1 MPWFPFGPDGGDA
14 RAFAAD
20 PQDHTH
26 IYLGTINGSIY
37 ESHDGGKKW
46 TRLARLDK
54 RDDLVIK
61 KILVDSADPKHLLVG
76 AYALG
81 DHPDGGLFVSHDSGA
96 TWKSQPDMRGQSI
109 RSLTESRSD
118 PTIMVAG
125 SLEGV
130 FRSMDSGAHW
140 EQISPVGDKDIRE
153 IESLAIDPADAKTI
167 YAGTW
172 HLPWKT
178 TDGGEHWVGIKDGII
193 EDSDVFS
200 IVIEPKQPNVV
211 YLSACSG
218 IYKSEN
224 GGAKFTGGVVQNKA
238 QGIPSSARRTRVL
251 MQDPNHPST
260 VLAGTTEGLYRTDD
274 DGKLWMPATGSDIIV
289 NDVYIDPTDSKH
301 VLLATDRSGVLV
313 SDDGGDTFTPS
324 NRGFQARQITAYV
337 ADAQHPATVYVGVVN
352 DKAWGGVFVSRSGGL
367 SWSQLSNGLEGH
379 DVFSLGQAP
388 DGTIL
393 AGTGHGMY
401 RLQDTVW
408 QRVEDDHPPANKGG
422 AGAPLTAADALD
434 SAAKLKA
441 ESLLKA
447 EPPLKAPEAHPD
459 EDERTGVPPHVATPA
474 ARSRAAKARGA
485 KAKPAPEV
493 EAKGF
498 NGSVYGFA
506 LSDNTVYAGTSEGM
520 LRSLDSGT
528 TWKEVPSLAMEDWRL
543 AATKPVLSL
552 PAAEWRFISVSK
564 LDVLAASLDAIVLSQ
579 DAGTTWQAVSMP
591 AAIVQVNA
599 ASVDGLGQIWIGGRE
614 GLFFSKD
621 KGVTWNTL
629 ESLPIRNANSI
640 YFDQKSNRILVTS
653 NGTATV
659 SAIHL
664 PDMKV
669 SYLDTGWNLRLVR
682 PVGDYL
688 VGITPFDGVVV
699 QPRMVDSSEVGTTTA
714 QR

>member
-20 PQDHTH
+20 PQDHAH
-26 IYLGTINGSIY
+26 IYLGTTNGSIY
-37 ESHDGGKKW
+37 ESHDGGKQW

-61 KILVDSADPKHLLVG
+61 KILVDAANPKHLLVG

-96 TWKSQPDMRGQSI
+96 TWTGQPEMRGQSI
-109 RSLTESRSD
+109 RSLTEAPSD
-118 PTIMVAG
+118 PHVMVAG
-125 SLEGV
+125 SLDGV
-130 FRSMDSGAHW
+130 FRSIDSGEHW
-140 EQISPVGDKDIRE
+140 EQISPKGDKDIRE
-153 IESLAIDPADAKTI
+153 IESLAIDPTDPKTI

-178 TDGGEHWVGIKDGII
+178 TDGGDNWVGIKDGII

-200 IVIEPKQPNVV
+200 IVIEPKQPNVI

-218 IYKSEN
+218 IYKSDN

-251 MQDPNHPST
+251 MQDPNRPDT

-301 VLLATDRSGVLV
+301 VLLATDRGGVLA
-313 SDDGGDTFTPS
+313 SDDGGDSFAPS

-337 ADAQHPATVYVGVVN
+337 ADAEHPATVYVGVVN
-352 DKAWGGVFVSRSGGL
+352 DKAWGGVFVSHSGGL

-401 RLQDTVW
+401 RLKDTEW
-408 QRVEDDHPPANKGG
+408 QRVEDDRAPAPKGG

-434 SAAKLKA
+434 LAATLKA
-441 ESLLKA
+441 GS
-447 EPPLKAPEAHPD
+447 PLKAATAHPD
-459 EDERTGVPPHVATPA
+459 EDERTGVPPHVPTPA
-474 ARSRAAKARGA
+474 SRSRTARAQGA
-485 KAKPAPEV
+485 KAKPTPAV

-498 NGSVYGFA
+498 DGSVYGFA
-506 LSDNTVYAGTSEGM
+506 LADNSLYAGTSEGM
-520 LRSLDSGT
+520 LRSVDNGT
-528 TWKEVPSLAMEDWRL
+528 TWKELPSLAMEDWKL
-543 AATKPVLSL
+543 AATRPVMAL
-552 PAAEWRFISVSK
+552 PTAEWRFLSVSK

-579 DAGTTWQAVSMP
+579 DAGTTWQAINLPP
-591 AAIVQVNA
+591 AIMQVNA
-599 ASVDGLGQIWIGGRE
+599 AAVDGLGQIWIGGRE
-614 GLFFSKD
+614 GVFYSKD
-621 KGVTWNTL
+621 QGATWNTL
-629 ESLPIRNANSI
+629 EALRIRNANSI
-640 YFDQKSNRILVTS
+640 YFDRNGDRILVTS
-653 NGTATV
+653 VGTVTV
-659 SAIHL
+659 SAVQL

-682 PVGDYL
+682 PMGDHL
-688 VGITPFDGVVV
+688 LGITPFDGVVV
-699 QPRMVDSSEVGTTTA
+699 QPRMVESPIVESTTA